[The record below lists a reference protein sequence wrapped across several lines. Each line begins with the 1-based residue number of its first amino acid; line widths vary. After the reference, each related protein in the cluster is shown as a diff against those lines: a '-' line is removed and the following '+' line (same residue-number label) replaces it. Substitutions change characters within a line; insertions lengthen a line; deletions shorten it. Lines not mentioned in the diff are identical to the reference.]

1 MAPDTAIAGGF
12 EPNQQEQNYSQGCQD
27 DSVDISDNQQS
38 QSSGRSA
45 STNLSSNSFGAIGL
59 NSKMF
64 RSNNTVGNID
74 GEKGNSSALKGK
86 TMISVSLSRKS
97 IESIIE
103 RSSVPKNT
111 SSALDLNK
119 YCGSN
124 AFGNS
129 ILIKKSTES
138 MESSNHNSSMKLP
151 ENSHVSP
158 SSSTKK
164 KLKTNIPDVS
174 DFRLVKDCSTRLKC
188 LQSNSDLN
196 KANEKSQDSS
206 SSSSKI
212 KSKESTKMTPSKPEI
227 KMSVCYDYSK
237 RKGFSRLKFKVLKK
251 SNKSNKS
258 TPLKPKQKVS
268 KKKGS
273 EHKSSS

>member
-1 MAPDTAIAGGF
+1 MAPDTAIGDGF

-64 RSNNTVGNID
+64 RSNNTVGNKD
-74 GEKGNSSALKGK
+74 GEKGNSSALMGK
-86 TMISVSLSRKS
+86 TMISVSLPRKS

-129 ILIKKSTES
+129 ILIKKSTDS
-138 MESSNHNSSMKLP
+138 MESSNHNSSMKLN
-151 ENSHVSP
+151 EDSHVSP

-164 KLKTNIPDVS
+164 KVK
-174 DFRLVKDCSTRLKC
+174 RLVKDHSTRLKC

-227 KMSVCYDYSK
+227 KSVRYDFVLDPK
-237 RKGFSRLKFKVLKK
+237 RKGFSRFKAKLSKTF
-251 SNKSNKS
+251 NKSKKS

-268 KKKGS
+268 KQKGS
-273 EHKSSS
+273 QNKSSS